1 MKILRKRLKRRD
13 KGQKPGEI
21 SVIPESTDDL
31 WHLKY
36 VIEPGDLVYSFT
48 YRRLEEA
55 TDKIRPDKTEKKR
68 VRMGIRVEGVEFHRF
83 SHRLRVKGVIE
94 VGPEV
99 GSYHTFNIEP
109 DVELSIIKS
118 NWREHQLDRL
128 REAERASNRAPIIIL
143 TIEAGEA
150 VAGIVR
156 QYGVDE
162 LFSIRYSS
170 GKGNG
175 IDSNM
180 KQFFTEVLNQ
190 LQQAYY
196 SNACDALIVAGPGF
210 IKNDF
215 HEFMRE
221 KVPELHKRAVI
232 EQASSTGISGFLEV
246 LKRGAVARLRAV
258 ERLAREVK
266 LLELL
271 MAEISRDE
279 GGLAVYGE
287 DEVRKAMQYGAIE
300 RLLVCDEMLM
310 ADESRERIEELL
322 RGVERMGGNIVVFS
336 TEFEPGKRLKALGG
350 IAALLRFK
358 L

>member
-1 MKILRKRLKRRD
+1 MKLLRKRLKRREN
-13 KGQKPGEI
+13 QQIAGEI
-21 SVIPESTDDL
+21 TVMPESTDDL
-31 WHLKY
+31 WHLRY
-36 VIEPGDLVYSFT
+36 VIEPGDLVYSSTF
-48 YRRLEEA
+48 RRVEES

-68 VRMGIRVEGVEFHRF
+68 VRLGIRVEGVEFHKF

-94 VGPEV
+94 TGLDA
-99 GSYHTFNIEP
+99 GYYHTFNIEP
-109 DVELSIIKS
+109 EIELSIIKS
-118 NWREHQLDRL
+118 NWRTHQLERL
-128 REAERASNRAPIIIL
+128 REAERASNKAPIIIL
-143 TIEAGEA
+143 TIESGEA

-162 LFSIRYSS
+162 LFSIRYGS
-170 GKGNG
+170 GKGSG
-175 IDSNM
+175 DSTM
-180 KQFFTEVLNQ
+180 KEFFNDVLNQ

-196 SNACDALIVAGPGF
+196 SNACDALIIAGPGF
-210 IKNDF
+210 IKNEF
-215 HEFMRE
+215 YEFMRE
-221 KVPELHKRAVI
+221 KAPELHKRAVI
-232 EQASSTGISGFLEV
+232 EQASSTGISGFMEV

-266 LLELL
+266 LLANL

-287 DEVRKAMQYGAIE
+287 AEVRKAMQYGAVE

-310 ADESRERIEELL
+310 AEGSEEIEDLL

-350 IAALLRFK
+350 IAAMLRFK
-358 L
+358 LR